1 MTQQM
6 LKRIRSAGVS
16 AVLHLVDCDRRNIAM
31 GLMDG
36 KVVLI
41 FGVANKNSIAWG
53 ITQRLYEE
61 GATIALSYAGEMLE
75 KRVLPLAQEI
85 NCDFVE
91 QCDVT
96 DDEQLDAVF
105 AKIKD
110 RYGKIDVLVHSVAFA
125 NREDLGGRFVDIS
138 REGFKM
144 ALDISA
150 YSLVAMAKRAE
161 PLMLEGSSIMSLTYY
176 AAEKVMPKYHVM
188 AVAKAALE
196 TITRYLANDLGPKG
210 IRVNAISAGPIKTL
224 AAAGVPGF
232 RMMLKYSEKA
242 APLRK
247 LVTQEEVGNA
257 ALWLASDL
265 SSAVTGE
272 IVHVDAGY
280 NILGLTATE
289 EDLASLG

>member
-1 MTQQM
+1 
-6 LKRIRSAGVS
+6 
-16 AVLHLVDCDRRNIAM
+16 M

-53 ITQRLYEE
+53 IAQKLHAE
-61 GATIALSYAGEMLE
+61 GATIALSYAGEALE
-75 KRVLPLAQEI
+75 KRVKPLAEEI
-85 NCDFVE
+85 GCDFVE
-91 QCDVT
+91 ECDVT
-96 DDEQLDAVF
+96 SDEALDALF
-105 AKIKD
+105 EKFKA
-110 RYGKIDVLVHSVAFA
+110 RYGKLDTLVHSVAFA
-125 NREDLGGRFVDIS
+125 NRDDLGGRFVDIS
-138 REGFKM
+138 RDGFKM

-150 YSLVAMAKRAE
+150 YSLIAMAKRAE
-161 PLMLEGSSIMSLTYY
+161 PLMSEGGSIMSMTYY

-196 TITRYLANDLGPKG
+196 SITRYLANDLGPKG

-232 RMMLKYSEKA
+232 RLMLKYSEKA

-247 LVTQEEVGNA
+247 LVSQEDIGNT

-265 SSAVTGE
+265 GSAVTGE

-289 EDLASLG
+289 DELGSL

>member
-1 MTQQM
+1 
-6 LKRIRSAGVS
+6 
-16 AVLHLVDCDRRNIAM
+16 M

-53 ITQRLYEE
+53 ITQKLHEE
-61 GATIALSYAGEMLE
+61 GATIALSYAGEIME
-75 KRVLPLAQEI
+75 KRVFPLAQEI
-85 NCDFVE
+85 GCDFVE
-91 QCDVT
+91 PCDVT
-96 DDEQLDAVF
+96 NDAQLDDIF
-105 AKIKD
+105 EKIRA
-110 RYGKIDVLVHSVAFA
+110 RYGRLDTLVHCVAFA

-150 YSLVAMAKRAE
+150 YSLIAMAKRAE
-161 PLMLEGSSIMSLTYY
+161 PLMPEGGSVISLTYF

-196 TITRYLANDLGPKG
+196 TITRYLANDLGPKN

-242 APLRK
+242 SPMRK
-247 LVTQEEVGNA
+247 LVSQEDVGNC

-265 SSAVTGE
+265 ASSVTGE
-272 IVHVDAGY
+272 VIHVDAGY
-280 NILGLTATE
+280 NILGLTVTE
-289 EDLASLG
+289 DEMAGIVE

>member
-1 MTQQM
+1 
-6 LKRIRSAGVS
+6 
-16 AVLHLVDCDRRNIAM
+16 M
-31 GLMDG
+31 GLVEG
-36 KVVLI
+36 KVALI

-53 ITQRLYEE
+53 ITQRLHEE
-61 GATIALSYAGEMLE
+61 GATIALSYAGEALK
-75 KRVLPLAQEI
+75 KRIFPLAEEI

-91 QCDVT
+91 ECDVSS
-96 DDEQLDAVF
+96 DEQLDELFEKVK
-105 AKIKD
+105 AK
-110 RYGKIDVLVHSVAFA
+110 YGRVDILVHSVAFA

-138 REGFKM
+138 RDGFKL

-161 PLMLEGSSIMSLTYY
+161 PLMSEGSSIMSLTYY

-196 TITRYLANDLGPKG
+196 TITRYLANDMGPKG

-224 AAAGVPGF
+224 AAAGVPGI
-232 RMMLKYSEKA
+232 RTMLKYSEKT
-242 APLRK
+242 APLRR
-247 LVTQEEVGNA
+247 LVSQEDVGNA

-265 SSAVTGE
+265 STSVTGE
-272 IVHVDAGY
+272 IIHVDAGY

-289 EDLASLG
+289 EEIANF

>member
-1 MTQQM
+1 M
-6 LKRIRSAGVS
+6 A
-16 AVLHLVDCDRRNIAM
+16 
-31 GLMDG
+31 LMDG

-75 KRVLPLAQEI
+75 KRVFPLAKEI
-85 NCDFVE
+85 DCDFVE

-105 AKIKD
+105 TKVKE

-125 NREDLGGRFVDIS
+125 KSEDLGGRFVDIS
-138 REGFKM
+138 RDGFKL

-150 YSLVAMAKRAE
+150 YSLIAMAKRAE
-161 PLMLEGSSIMSLTYY
+161 PLMAEGSSIISLTYY
-176 AAEKVMPKYHVM
+176 ASEKVMPKYHVM
-188 AVAKAALE
+188 AIAKSALE

-232 RMMLKYSEKA
+232 RMMLKYSEKSS
-242 APLRK
+242 PLRK
-247 LVTQEEVGNA
+247 LVTQEEVGST

-289 EDLASLG
+289 EDLARL

>member
-1 MTQQM
+1 
-6 LKRIRSAGVS
+6 
-16 AVLHLVDCDRRNIAM
+16 M

-36 KVVLI
+36 KVALI

-53 ITQRLYEE
+53 ITQALHSE
-61 GATIALSYAGEMLE
+61 GATIALSYAGEALE
-75 KRVLPLAQEI
+75 KRVLPLAEEI
-85 NCDFVE
+85 GCDFVE
-91 QCDVT
+91 QCDVAS
-96 DDEQLDAVF
+96 DEQLDAVF
-105 AKIKD
+105 DKVRARFGRLD
-110 RYGKIDVLVHSVAFA
+110 TLVHCVAFA

-138 REGFKM
+138 RSGFAL

-150 YSLVAMAKRAE
+150 YSLIAMAKRAE
-161 PLMLEGSSIMSLTYY
+161 PLMTNGGSIMSLTYY

-196 TITRYLANDLGPKG
+196 TITRYLANDLGPKN

-242 APLRK
+242 APLRR
-247 LVTQEEVGNA
+247 LVSQQDVGNA

-272 IVHVDAGY
+272 IIHVDAGY

-289 EDLASLG
+289 DDLAAL